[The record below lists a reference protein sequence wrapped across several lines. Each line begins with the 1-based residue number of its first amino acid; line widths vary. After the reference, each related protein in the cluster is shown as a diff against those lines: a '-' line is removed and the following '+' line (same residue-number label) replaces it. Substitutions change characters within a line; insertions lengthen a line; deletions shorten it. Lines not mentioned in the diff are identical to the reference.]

1 MQHGVTTIEP
11 TTLVMKKSDIR
22 EKALAERKSWTQQD
36 FELKNVQLLNQIIE
50 FINPLPRNLLLMS
63 FHSIEHQREVMTSPI
78 HAILINE
85 PYYHQLIF
93 PKVEKNTSQLIPYL
107 TDKKSKFLASDWG
120 ILEPTEETSVRLNP
134 TDIDVIFIPL
144 LAIDTQGHRVGYGKG
159 FYDRFL
165 ANTKPELIKIGLG
178 LDEPIEPIEDL
189 NSFDIAMDFA
199 ITPKSVYRFR

>member
-1 MQHGVTTIEP
+1 MTTIEP
-11 TTLVMKKSDIR
+11 TTLVMKKFDIR
-22 EKALAERKSWTQQD
+22 VKALTERKSWTQQD

-50 FINPLPRNLLLMS
+50 FINPLPRNLMLMS
-63 FHSIEHQREVMTSPI
+63 FHSMEHQREVMTSPI
-78 HAILINE
+78 HALLINE

-93 PKVEKNTSQLIPYL
+93 PKVEKNTSQIIPYL

-120 ILEPTEETSVRLNP
+120 ILEPMEETSVRLNP

-144 LAIDTQGHRVGYGKG
+144 LAVDTQGHRVGYGKG

-178 LDEPIEPIEDL
+178 LEEPIEPIEDL
-189 NSFDIAMDFA
+189 NPYDIALDFA
-199 ITPKSVYRFR
+199 ITPKSAYRFR

>member
-1 MQHGVTTIEP
+1 
-11 TTLVMKKSDIR
+11 MKKSDIR

>member
-1 MQHGVTTIEP
+1 MTTIEP
-11 TTLVMKKSDIR
+11 TTLVMKKFDIR
-22 EKALAERKSWTQQD
+22 VKALTERKSWTQQD

-50 FINPLPRNLLLMS
+50 FINPLPRNLMLMS
-63 FHSIEHQREVMTSPI
+63 FHSMEHQREVMTSPI
-78 HAILINE
+78 HALLIHE

-93 PKVEKNTSQLIPYL
+93 PKVEKKTSQLIPYL

-120 ILEPTEETSVRLNP
+120 ILEPMEETSVRLNP

-144 LAIDTQGHRVGYGKG
+144 LAVDTQGHRVGYGKG

-178 LDEPIEPIEDL
+178 LEEPIEPIEDL
-189 NSFDIAMDFA
+189 NPYDIALDFA

>member
-1 MQHGVTTIEP
+1 
-11 TTLVMKKSDIR
+11 MKKFDIR
-22 EKALAERKSWTQQD
+22 VKALTERKSWTQQD

-50 FINPLPRNLLLMS
+50 FINPLPRNLMLMS
-63 FHSIEHQREVMTSPI
+63 FHSMEHQREVMTSPI
-78 HAILINE
+78 HALLINE

-93 PKVEKNTSQLIPYL
+93 PKVEKNTSQIIPYL

-120 ILEPTEETSVRLNP
+120 ILEPMEETSVRLNP

-144 LAIDTQGHRVGYGKG
+144 LAVDTQGHRVGYGKG

-178 LDEPIEPIEDL
+178 LEEPIEPIEDL
-189 NSFDIAMDFA
+189 NPYDIALDFA

>member
-1 MQHGVTTIEP
+1 MTTIEP
-11 TTLVMKKSDIR
+11 TTLVMKKFDIR
-22 EKALAERKSWTQQD
+22 VKALTERKSWTQQD

-50 FINPLPRNLLLMS
+50 FINPLPRNLMLMS
-63 FHSIEHQREVMTSPI
+63 FHSMEHQREVMTSPI
-78 HAILINE
+78 HALLINE

-93 PKVEKNTSQLIPYL
+93 PKVEKNTSQIIPYL

-120 ILEPTEETSVRLNP
+120 ILEPTNDTSVQLNP
-134 TDIDVIFIPL
+134 KDIDLIFIPL

-165 ANTKPELIKIGLG
+165 ANTKPEMIKIGLG
-178 LDEPIEPIEDL
+178 LEEPIEPIEDL
-189 NSFDIAMDFA
+189 NPYDIALDFA